1 MNMCGVLVHALPTR
15 CEAVVQALSR
25 LDGVEVHHTLEGGRI
40 VITVEDTD
48 HALSIDTLT
57 SIHNLD
63 GIISATLVYHQFEPA
78 DDVADGT
85 LAH

>member
-1 MNMCGVLVHALPTR
+1 MNMCGVLVHTLPTR
-15 CEAVVQALSR
+15 CEGVVQTLSR
-25 LDGVEVHHTLEGGRI
+25 LGGVEVHHVLQGGRI

-48 HALSIDTLT
+48 EALSIDTLT

-63 GIISATLVYHQFEPA
+63 GIIAATLVYHQFEPA
-78 DDVADGT
+78 DDDADGT

>member
-15 CEAVVQALSR
+15 CEAVVEALSR
-25 LDGVEVHHTLEGGRI
+25 LGGVEVHHTLEGGRI

-48 HALSIDTLT
+48 EALSIDTLT

-63 GIISATLVYHQFEPA
+63 GIIAATLVYHQFEPTV
-78 DDVADGT
+78 DVADGT